1 MGSTVERK
9 ITVSLSSDLLA
20 YAKTYQQTH
29 ELTNLSAL
37 FVRALETLRKAE
49 LAEGYRAMAADYA
62 ARPDPLVEAIGYE
75 GLEPSD
81 ETTW

>member
-1 MGSTVERK
+1 MPQNRK
-9 ITVSLSSDLLA
+9 VSLSLPPDLLA
-20 YAKTYQQTH
+20 YADTYRQAH
-29 ELTNLSAL
+29 GLSSRNEVFVLAL
-37 FVRALETLRKAE
+37 QVLRNAE

-62 ARPDPLVEAIGYE
+62 IHPDLLAEGGVE